1 MKPLPVCQDSHKWK
15 SECNAYGANLRVP
28 SIFRS
33 SQPDLPKC
41 NIVCLFKLLLDYF
54 ITNMSTLLPQFGNVP
69 NYPSTLKNG
78 HVAYLF
84 KQQPKSCSAKPEK
97 VQQILRDSHSFDIVL
112 LALDRIYLDFIK
124 LNKSARP
131 KSQKDLAAAVVQTV
145 ITACY
150 SPIPSTVTPP
160 ITSHHMCVSVPHLC
174 LGPHALPLPFL
185 ATISLPQHRSP
196 STLRWGLHSIGLA
209 PV

>member
-1 MKPLPVCQDSHKWK
+1 M
-15 SECNAYGANLRVP
+15 RVP

-41 NIVCLFKLLLDYF
+41 NIVCLFKLLLDDF

-97 VQQILRDSHSFDIVL
+97 VQQILRYSHSFDIGLLVL
-112 LALDRIYLDFIK
+112 NKINLDFIK

-131 KSQKDLAAAVVQTV
+131 NRPNDLAALSQFLFTDVTDFCFHGSNSAIQTV
-145 ITACY
+145 VTACN

-160 ITSHHMCVSVPHLC
+160 ITSTVCLSTTSVSWATRTC
-174 LGPHALPLPFL
+174 LNTA
-185 ATISLPQHRSP
+185 
-196 STLRWGLHSIGLA
+196 A
-209 PV
+209 PVL